1 MSKKFFKV
9 MASALATAVILT
21 GCVGGKK
28 EEKKAD
34 PNTLSK
40 IFISYFYILII
51 KFFKGDL
58 IHE

>member
-28 EEKKAD
+28 EEKKSR
-34 PNTLSK
+34 P
-40 IFISYFYILII
+40 
-51 KFFKGDL
+51 
-58 IHE
+58 